1 MKRTISVLLVAGA
14 ALVVAAPASTHAS
27 GPVLVIRHQTRG
39 CHAWSLN
46 GGAFKASQT
55 LTVNRGT
62 HVEVGNNDVM
72 PHKLVK
78 VSGPV
83 AKFVPGAMMNSVG
96 EMSEIHFTKAGVYRF
111 TTKAGEDYT
120 KGIKTVGEDNVL
132 RLKVTVR

>member
-14 ALVVAAPASTHAS
+14 ALAVAAPASTHAS
-27 GPVLVIRHQTRG
+27 GPVLVIQHQTRG

-83 AKFVPGAMMNSVG
+83 AKFVPGAMMNSAG
-96 EMSEIHFTKAGVYRF
+96 EMSEIRFTKAGVYRF

-120 KGIKTVGEDNVL
+120 NGIKTVGEDNVL
-132 RLKVTVR
+132 RLTVRVP